1 MAAHFILSVCQYLQ
15 FEYGITLEGYHKE
28 VSLHEI
34 KTKFIRFTI

>member
-1 MAAHFILSVCQYLQ
+1 LLYEKDL
-15 FEYGITLEGYHKE
+15 TLEGYHKE